1 MLGACALFY
10 PSSAAHYFVMPTLPS
25 VMRLYLLVVTTSVV
39 GTVAPSLKM
48 GGGDVLANLML
59 HMLLATAKL
68 VYSWLLP
75 VKTTVFNK
83 KSSGALFNA
92 KILMTMW

>member
-25 VMRLYLLVVTTSVV
+25 VMRLYLLVLTTSVV

-48 GGGDVLANLML
+48 GGGGRAGQLDVTYA
-59 HMLLATAKL
+59 AGYSKTCVQL
-68 VYSWLLP
+68 VIASENHS
-75 VKTTVFNK
+75 F
-83 KSSGALFNA
+83 
-92 KILMTMW
+92 

>member
-1 MLGACALFY
+1 MLGAGALFY

-48 GGGDVLANLML
+48 GGGRAGQLDVTYA
-59 HMLLATAKL
+59 AGYSKTCVQL
-68 VYSWLLP
+68 VIASENHS
-75 VKTTVFNK
+75 F
-83 KSSGALFNA
+83 
-92 KILMTMW
+92 